1 MIAPP
6 SEDKIREELR
16 GNLVKSYGIWHET
29 DRRPVSHLVCVVGAV
44 VLRWKSSDDCIP
56 NDIMLKMKRYGLVD
70 QAAVDATKKGEVAD
84 IDAHRYLPR
93 SPGNSIDDQ
102 IH

>member
-29 DRRPVSHLVCVVGAV
+29 DRRPVSHLICVEGAV

-70 QAAVDATKKGEVAD
+70 QAAVYATKKGEVAD
-84 IDAHRYLPR
+84 VRAAIAAEI
-93 SPGNSIDDQ
+93 PGEFNR
-102 IH
+102 